1 MSNNRPISNNLL
13 AKSSPIA
20 SIKRE
25 QAAFD
30 PLLDNNQPL
39 QAQQS
44 SNRSSSNSP
53 LLSTEQRERNI
64 EIDNSQGYAS
74 PIPPTG
80 ASGGLRPPSLISG
93 NGNDIADVVADQ
105 ILSDCR

>member
-1 MSNNRPISNNLL
+1 MTSNRPLTNNLL

-30 PLLDNNQPL
+30 PLLDNNLPL
-39 QAQQS
+39 QSQQA

-53 LLSTEQRERNI
+53 LLSVEQRERNV
-64 EIDNSQGYAS
+64 EIDSSQGYPS
-74 PIPPTG
+74 HVPPTG
-80 ASGGLRPPSLISG
+80 QSGVRPSSMMSGGG
-93 NGNDIADVVADQ
+93 TDVADVVADQ